1 MAAHKAGSVSRTHQ
15 GNLFAIPY
23 IGPLDRNVEYIHN
36 HQTTADLTIRHMLP
50 KQNKKNRREK
60 MQIPNPTNQQ
70 NRSIHHKIKALVTS
84 GVESNKPDEMARLV
98 ETNHK
103 EEEEEKTVK

>member
-1 MAAHKAGSVSRTHQ
+1 
-15 GNLFAIPY
+15 
-23 IGPLDRNVEYIHN
+23 
-36 HQTTADLTIRHMLP
+36 
-50 KQNKKNRREK
+50 

-103 EEEEEKTVK
+103 EEEEEKTTPQVSGFCNKANYLSIESTVIGNEQINVTQKNDKQA

>member
-1 MAAHKAGSVSRTHQ
+1 
-15 GNLFAIPY
+15 
-23 IGPLDRNVEYIHN
+23 
-36 HQTTADLTIRHMLP
+36 
-50 KQNKKNRREK
+50 

-103 EEEEEKTVK
+103 EEEEEKTVKQKYGKKAHFTESCFHRNVFLILQKISIDAASQRILQQSKLFINRINRDW